1 MLVADG
7 VRGNV
12 HEDDALHAA
21 YHDHEDAGTLERVV
35 VDRTTRRRSRFRT
48 TTESGTD
55 LGVVVGTSEGLA
67 PGDVL
72 AVDSDERLFV
82 VEFEQE
88 EAVVV
93 ELPEGEG
100 DAETLAAAVAF
111 GHLVGNKHWDLAVDG
126 GEVYVRVGA
135 DGPRVAE
142 ELEAELLDGATLRRE
157 RVDPTLFDASPGGH
171 EHSHGSGGHE
181 HAGHEHSHGDAGHG
195 HSHEHGDASHPVS
208 RPTEGRDD

>member
-12 HEDDALHAA
+12 HEDDALHDA

-55 LGVVVGTSEGLA
+55 LGVVVGTGELT

-72 AVDSDERLFV
+72 AVDSERLFV
-82 VEFEQE
+82 VEFERE
-88 EAVVV
+88 DAVVV
-93 ELPEGEG
+93 ELPESEG

-111 GHLVGNKHWDLAVDG
+111 GHLVGNKHWDLAVDD

-135 DGPRVAE
+135 DGHRVEE
-142 ELEAELLDGATLRRE
+142 ELDAELLDGATLRRE
-157 RVDPTLFDASPGGH
+157 QVDPTLFDESPGDH
-171 EHSHGSGGHE
+171 EHTHGGEGHGHSHDHGGGTHD
-181 HAGHEHSHGDAGHG
+181 HDHGDAGH
-195 HSHEHGDASHPVS
+195 SHPVS
-208 RPTEGRDD
+208 RPREGRDD